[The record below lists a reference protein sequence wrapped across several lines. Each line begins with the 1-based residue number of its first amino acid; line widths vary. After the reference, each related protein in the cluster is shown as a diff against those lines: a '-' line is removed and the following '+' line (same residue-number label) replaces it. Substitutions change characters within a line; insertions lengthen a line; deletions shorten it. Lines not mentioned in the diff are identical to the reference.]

1 MKIHLFC
8 FDLEGV
14 FTPEVWIEVSKR
26 FKVPALRLTTRD
38 IPDYDKLMKY
48 RLKILK
54 KEKIRLRDIQK
65 VIAGMKPLP
74 GAKAFLDQV
83 RALGPVIVLSDTYY
97 EFAGPLL
104 QKLGRPVL
112 FCNWLMTDRAGFISG
127 YTLRQRDGKRK
138 AVQTFRQI
146 GFKVTAVGDSYNDL
160 GMIRTAH
167 RGILFRA
174 PESIAR
180 KNRSIPAV
188 QTYRALLAHLRYN
201 KI

>member
-1 MKIHLFC
+1 MDLFC

-26 FKVPALRLTTRD
+26 FKNPALRLTTRD

-48 RLKILK
+48 RLKILRK
-54 KEKIRLRDIQK
+54 KKIRLQDIQK

-74 GAKAFLDQV
+74 GAREFLDCV
-83 RALGPVIVLSDTYY
+83 RALGPTVILSDTYY

-104 QKLGRPVL
+104 QKLGSPVL
-112 FCNWLMTDRAGFISG
+112 LCNRLKTDRAGYISN
-127 YTLRQRDGKRK
+127 YILRQRDGKRK
-138 AVQTFRQI
+138 AVEAFKRI

-167 RGILFRA
+167 RGIFFRA
-174 PESIAR
+174 PETIAKKYR
-180 KNRSIPAV
+180 QIPAV
-188 QTYRALLAHLRYN
+188 QTYRDLLALLRYN
-201 KI
+201 KP